1 MKKRSVAFLVIYSFF
16 LYDKEGFFVF
26 LVGVLLKVFFELADK
41 EGEEKKERLG
51 NEKTHVHQGPRSHLI
66 NWLVKRRK
74 ITM

>member
-1 MKKRSVAFLVIYSFF
+1 MIRK
-16 LYDKEGFFVF
+16 GFFPLLLF
-26 LVGVLLKVFFELADK
+26 LGFLLKVFFELADK
-41 EGEEKKERLG
+41 EGEEKKERQG

>member
-1 MKKRSVAFLVIYSFF
+1 MKKRSVAFLVFKIRKGCFF
-16 LYDKEGFFVF
+16 E
-26 LVGVLLKVFFELADK
+26 VGVLLKVFFELANK

-51 NEKTHVHQGPRSHLI
+51 SEKTPVHQGPRSHLI